1 MRFIKGFL
9 AAALLLGSYAANAVP
24 WYWDDWHADLVKISA
39 SDPYAYQYTHNI
51 TDGANGFRPGVD
63 TVNFGLLSILVSDDA
78 IGGDLPAWLL
88 GDGKETAGF
97 RFDGGAWEVVYN
109 PEVNYLT
116 VFDFVVT
123 SLLQDGYL
131 TVKIKAN
138 RGDFLFGISHLE
150 AWGDR
155 QTTRVPEPATLSM
168 LGFGLL
174 GLGIFARRRRV

>member
-24 WYWDDWHADLVKISA
+24 WYWDDWHADLVRV
-39 SDPYAYQYTHNI
+39 SDGNPYTYTHNI

-63 TVNFGLLSILVSDDA
+63 SVNYGLLSILVSDDA

-88 GDGKETAGF
+88 GDGQETAGF
-97 RFDGGAWEVVYN
+97 RFDGGNWQVVYN
-109 PEVNYLT
+109 PNVDYLT

-123 SLLQDGYL
+123 TLLQDGYL

-155 QTTRVPEPATLSM
+155 DTRVPEPAMLSM

-174 GLGIFARRRRV
+174 CLGFFARRRRV

>member
-24 WYWDDWHADLVKISA
+24 WYWDDWHSDFVKV
-39 SDPYAYQYTHNI
+39 DTNNPYEYNHNI
-51 TDGANGFRPGVD
+51 KDGVNGFRPGVD
-63 TVNFGLLSILVSDDA
+63 HVNYGLLSILVSDDA

-88 GDGKETAGF
+88 GDGQETAGF
-97 RFDGGAWEVVYN
+97 RFDGGSWQVVYN
-109 PEVNYLT
+109 PNVDYLT

-131 TVKIKAN
+131 HVKIKAN

-155 QTTRVPEPATLSM
+155 AVPEPAMLSM
-168 LGFGLL
+168 FGFGLL
-174 GLGIFARRRRV
+174 GLGFFARRRRA

>member
-24 WYWDDWHADLVKISA
+24 WYWDDWHSDLVKV
-39 SDPYAYQYTHNI
+39 SDGNPYTYTHNI

-63 TVNFGLLSILVSDDA
+63 SVNYGLLSILVSDDA

-88 GDGKETAGF
+88 GDGQETAGF
-97 RFDGGAWEVVYN
+97 RFDGGNWQVVYN
-109 PEVNYLT
+109 PNVNYLT

-131 TVKIKAN
+131 HVKIKAN

-155 QTTRVPEPATLSM
+155 AVPEPAMLTM

-174 GLGIFARRRRV
+174 GLGFFARRRRV

>member
-1 MRFIKGFL
+1 MRFIKGLL

-24 WYWDDWHADLVKISA
+24 WYWDDWQANLVVVDRSH
-39 SDPYAYQYTHNI
+39 PYEYTHDI
-51 TDGANGFRPGVD
+51 TDGVNGFRPGVD
-63 TVNFGLLSILVSDDA
+63 TVNYGRLKILLTDDA
-78 IGGDLPAWLL
+78 IGGDLPWWLL
-88 GDGKETAGF
+88 GDEQETAGF
-97 RFDGGAWEVVYN
+97 RFDGGSWEVVYN

-150 AWGDR
+150 AWGNR
-155 QTTRVPEPATLSM
+155 ETRVPEPAMLSM

-174 GLGIFARRRRV
+174 GLGFFARRRRV

>member
-24 WYWDDWHADLVKISA
+24 WYWDDWHADLVVVSEGNA
-39 SDPYAYQYTHNI
+39 VQYNHDI
-51 TDGANGFRPGVD
+51 TDGPNGFRPGQD
-63 TVNFGLLSILVSDDA
+63 SVNYARLSILLSDDA
-78 IGGDLPAWLL
+78 IGGDLPWYLL
-88 GDGKETAGF
+88 GDGQETAGF

-109 PEVNYLT
+109 PQVNYLT

-131 TVKIKAN
+131 HVKIKAN

-155 QTTRVPEPATLSM
+155 DTRVPEPAMLSM

-174 GLGIFARRRRV
+174 GLGFFARRRRV

>member
-1 MRFIKGFL
+1 MGMRVIKGFL

-24 WYWDDWHADLVKISA
+24 WYWDDWHADLVKVDGSH
-39 SDPYAYQYTHNI
+39 PYEYNHNI
-51 TDGANGFRPGVD
+51 TDGPNGFRAGVD
-63 TVNFGLLSILVSDDA
+63 HVNYGLLSILVSDDA

-88 GDGKETAGF
+88 GDGQETAGF
-97 RFDGGAWEVVYN
+97 RFDGGSWQVVYN

-131 TVKIKAN
+131 HVKIRAN

-155 QTTRVPEPATLSM
+155 AVPEPAILSM
-168 LGFGLL
+168 FGLGLL
-174 GLGIFARRRRV
+174 GLGFFARRRRA

>member
-24 WYWDDWHADLVKISA
+24 WYWDDWHADLVKVSEGN
-39 SDPYAYQYTHNI
+39 PYTYTHNI
-51 TDGANGFRPGVD
+51 TDGANGFRAGVD
-63 TVNFGLLSILVSDDA
+63 SVNYGLLSILVSDDA

-88 GDGKETAGF
+88 GDGQETAGF
-97 RFDGGAWEVVYN
+97 RFDGGTWEVVSN
-109 PEVNYLT
+109 PRVDYLS

-155 QTTRVPEPATLSM
+155 ATSVPEPAMLSM

-174 GLGIFARRRRV
+174 GLGFFARRRRV

>member
-24 WYWDDWHADLVKISA
+24 WYWDDWHSDLVRV
-39 SDPYAYQYTHNI
+39 SDGNPYTYTHNI

-63 TVNFGLLSILVSDDA
+63 SVNYGLLSILVSDDA

-88 GDGKETAGF
+88 GDGQETAGF
-97 RFDGGAWEVVYN
+97 RFDGGNWQVVYN
-109 PEVNYLT
+109 PQVDYLT

-131 TVKIKAN
+131 HVKIKAN

-155 QTTRVPEPATLSM
+155 AVPEPAMLTM

-174 GLGIFARRRRV
+174 GLGFFARRRRV

>member
-1 MRFIKGFL
+1 MRVIKGFL

-24 WYWDDWHADLVKISA
+24 WYWDDWHSDLVKV
-39 SDPYAYQYTHNI
+39 SDGHPYEYNHNI
-51 TDGANGFRPGVD
+51 TDGVNGFRPGTD
-63 TVNFGLLSILVSDDA
+63 HVNYGLLSILVSDDA

-88 GDGKETAGF
+88 GDGQETAGF
-97 RFDGGAWEVVYN
+97 RFDGGSWQVVYN

-131 TVKIKAN
+131 HVKIRAN

-155 QTTRVPEPATLSM
+155 AVPEPAMLSM
-168 LGFGLL
+168 FGLGLL
-174 GLGIFARRRRV
+174 GLGFFARRRRA

>member
-24 WYWDDWHADLVKISA
+24 WYWDDWHSDLVRV
-39 SDPYAYQYTHNI
+39 SDGNPYTYTHNI

-63 TVNFGLLSILVSDDA
+63 SVNYGLLSILVSDDA

-88 GDGKETAGF
+88 GDGQETAGF
-97 RFDGGAWEVVYN
+97 RFDGGNWQVVYN
-109 PEVNYLT
+109 PNVNYLT

-131 TVKIKAN
+131 HVKIKAN

-155 QTTRVPEPATLSM
+155 AVPEPAMLTM

-174 GLGIFARRRRV
+174 GLGFFARRRRV